1 MAFFETVKITGN
13 AGGIVD
19 AAVGSTAP
27 ANAVQFGVVNPSGDL
42 EPANSD
48 ASGRLLVNATA
59 TIGAAVPTQG
69 DYVAFNSG
77 GNLTGVSAT
86 NPLPVSGSFSVS
98 GANAA
103 ASTTGVAVPTQAGYT
118 GFDLAGNLVGVSATN
133 PLPVAATLVLPAAL
147 GSTQAT
153 SPWVTTATIQGVAA
167 VQGVVGA
174 TQSTSPWITTATI
187 QGTVPTSQAA
197 IAATQGT
204 SPWIVGGVVSATQG
218 TSPWVTTA
226 TIQGVAAVQGVVGAT
241 QSTSPWV
248 TTATVQGVTAVQG
261 IIGATQSD
269 NWTSCVVGN
278 GGAIL
283 DALITASTAPAN
295 GVATLMVASTAAP
308 TVANG
313 QSIVQQ
319 CDTSGNLRVNPAG
332 QTGSFTS
339 QVVAAAGIANT
350 AGAVVPVLTVPAG
363 KKWVFQSARLT
374 IETSSTAATRT
385 LQLLAQDGSGN
396 IFGSV
401 TSLVTQGAGITG
413 FYTFAPA
420 ISPSPAGTVVND
432 GVVLNPFPVVALGPG
447 MALAIFLTNGLHSDT
462 IGIAAN
468 CIQYND

>member
-1 MAFFETVKITGN
+1 M
-13 AGGIVD
+13 
-19 AAVGSTAP
+19 
-27 ANAVQFGVVNPSGDL
+27 
-42 EPANSD
+42 
-48 ASGRLLVNATA
+48 
-59 TIGAAVPTQG
+59 
-69 DYVAFNSG
+69 
-77 GNLTGVSAT
+77 
-86 NPLPVSGSFSVS
+86 
-98 GANAA
+98 
-103 ASTTGVAVPTQAGYT
+103 
-118 GFDLAGNLVGVSATN
+118 
-133 PLPVAATLVLPAAL
+133 
-147 GSTQAT
+147 
-153 SPWVTTATIQGVAA
+153 
-167 VQGVVGA
+167 
-174 TQSTSPWITTATI
+174 
-187 QGTVPTSQAA
+187 
-197 IAATQGT
+197 
-204 SPWIVGGVVSATQG
+204 
-218 TSPWVTTA
+218 
-226 TIQGVAAVQGVVGAT
+226 
-241 QSTSPWV
+241 
-248 TTATVQGVTAVQG
+248 QG

-269 NWTSCVVGN
+269 NWTSRVVGN

>member
-174 TQSTSPWITTATI
+174 TQSTSPW
-187 QGTVPTSQAA
+187 
-197 IAATQGT
+197 
-204 SPWIVGGVVSATQG
+204 
-218 TSPWVTTA
+218 
-226 TIQGVAAVQGVVGAT
+226 
-241 QSTSPWV
+241 V

-269 NWTSCVVGN
+269 NWTSRVVGN

-420 ISPSPAGTVVND
+420 ISPSPAGTVVNG

>member
-147 GSTQAT
+147 GSTQA
-153 SPWVTTATIQGVAA
+153 
-167 VQGVVGA
+167 
-174 TQSTSPWITTATI
+174 
-187 QGTVPTSQAA
+187 
-197 IAATQGT
+197 
-204 SPWIVGGVVSATQG
+204 

>member
-174 TQSTSPWITTATI
+174 TQSTSPW
-187 QGTVPTSQAA
+187 
-197 IAATQGT
+197 
-204 SPWIVGGVVSATQG
+204 
-218 TSPWVTTA
+218 
-226 TIQGVAAVQGVVGAT
+226 
-241 QSTSPWV
+241 V

-269 NWTSCVVGN
+269 NWTSRVVGN

-363 KKWVFQSARLT
+363 TKWVFQSARLT

>member
-1 MAFFETVKITGN
+1 M
-13 AGGIVD
+13 
-19 AAVGSTAP
+19 
-27 ANAVQFGVVNPSGDL
+27 
-42 EPANSD
+42 
-48 ASGRLLVNATA
+48 
-59 TIGAAVPTQG
+59 
-69 DYVAFNSG
+69 
-77 GNLTGVSAT
+77 
-86 NPLPVSGSFSVS
+86 
-98 GANAA
+98 
-103 ASTTGVAVPTQAGYT
+103 
-118 GFDLAGNLVGVSATN
+118 
-133 PLPVAATLVLPAAL
+133 
-147 GSTQAT
+147 
-153 SPWVTTATIQGVAA
+153 
-167 VQGVVGA
+167 
-174 TQSTSPWITTATI
+174 
-187 QGTVPTSQAA
+187 
-197 IAATQGT
+197 
-204 SPWIVGGVVSATQG
+204 GGVVSATQG

>member
-174 TQSTSPWITTATI
+174 TQSTSPW
-187 QGTVPTSQAA
+187 
-197 IAATQGT
+197 
-204 SPWIVGGVVSATQG
+204 
-218 TSPWVTTA
+218 
-226 TIQGVAAVQGVVGAT
+226 
-241 QSTSPWV
+241 V

-269 NWTSCVVGN
+269 NWTSRVVGN

-363 KKWVFQSARLT
+363 EKWVFQSARLT

-420 ISPSPAGTVVND
+420 ISPSPAGTVVNG

>member
-174 TQSTSPWITTATI
+174 TQSTSPW
-187 QGTVPTSQAA
+187 
-197 IAATQGT
+197 
-204 SPWIVGGVVSATQG
+204 
-218 TSPWVTTA
+218 
-226 TIQGVAAVQGVVGAT
+226 
-241 QSTSPWV
+241 V

-269 NWTSCVVGN
+269 NWTSRVVGN